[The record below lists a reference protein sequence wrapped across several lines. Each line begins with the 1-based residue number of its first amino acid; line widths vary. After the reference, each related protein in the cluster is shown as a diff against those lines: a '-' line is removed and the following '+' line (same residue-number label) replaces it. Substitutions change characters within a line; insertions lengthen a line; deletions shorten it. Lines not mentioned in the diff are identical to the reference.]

1 MKLFFLV
8 LVFLAG
14 SVNALHPIIIKGTRF
29 FDKVTQEQF
38 FVKGVSYQPRT
49 NHVLIDPLA
58 DPVACRRDSA
68 LMAHL
73 GLNVIRVYEVDP
85 ANNHDEC
92 MKSFADAGI
101 YILLDIATPKFSVN
115 RARPEYD
122 VRLLQAYRATIDAF
136 GDYNNIFAFLAG
148 NEVTNDKTNT
158 LASAYVKAGVR
169 DIKRYLRDT
178 RRYIPVGY
186 ANNDDGDIRDAIR
199 DYFSCGDPDDQVD
212 FFGVNLYEWCGK
224 STFEKSGYADRTR
237 EFDKFNKPVFLTEY
251 GCNLVSPREFG
262 EVEAIY
268 SPAMTGVWSGGVV
281 YEWTQEN
288 NNYGLVQ
295 QNPTNLTLLPDYTN
309 LKDALSRVSPH
320 KTHLQDAPE
329 SGQEQ
334 VDCPGLSEV
343 WKASSILPPTPLN
356 ETCTCAKQN
365 VVCTASDKIPD
376 IEDRTTG
383 IDSNSSLVVG
393 AQIDM
398 LCGLVSCEAI
408 GGDASAGLYG
418 VYSGCS
424 PKQKLSLLYNE
435 YATMTGTCDFDGF
448 ALEATPHRTSEDCSN
463 KDKNRVFRPKPSLVT
478 PTEAVAGRLRPSIIL
493 VVGLVLVFML
503 C

>member
-1 MKLFFLV
+1 MKLL
-8 LVFLAG
+8 LLIILLAG
-14 SVNALHPIIIKGTRF
+14 LVNGLHPIVIKGTRF

-38 FVKGVSYQPRT
+38 FVKGVSYQPRS
-49 NHVLIDPLA
+49 NHVLVDPLA

-73 GLNVIRVYEVDP
+73 GLNVVRVYEVDP
-85 ANNHDEC
+85 ANNHDGC

-101 YILLDIATPKFSVN
+101 YILLDIATPKFSIN
-115 RARPEYD
+115 RAKPEYD

-136 GDYNNIFAFLAG
+136 KDYDNIFAFLAG

-158 LASAYVKAGVR
+158 VASAYVKAGVR
-169 DIKRYLRDT
+169 DIKRYLKDT
-178 RRYIPVGY
+178 RRNIPVGY
-186 ANNDDGDIRDAIR
+186 ANNDDGETRDNIR
-199 DYFSCGDPDDQVD
+199 DYFSCGDPEEQVD

-224 STFEKSGYADRTR
+224 STFETSGYADRTR
-237 EFDKFNKPVFLTEY
+237 DFAKFNKPVFLTEY

-268 SPAMTGVWSGGVV
+268 GPEMTGVWSGGVV

-295 QNPTNLTLLPDYTN
+295 QNPVNVTLLPDYTN
-309 LKDALSRVSPH
+309 LKNALSKVSPH
-320 KTHLQDAPE
+320 KIHIGDAQTSKGSPK
-329 SGQEQ
+329 
-334 VDCPGLSEV
+334 CPGLSEV
-343 WKASSILPPTPLN
+343 WKASSVLPPTPHKDACACAQ
-356 ETCTCAKQN
+356 ET

-408 GGDASAGLYG
+408 GSDASAGKYG
-418 VYSGCS
+418 IYSACS

-435 YATMTGTCDFDGF
+435 YATMTGTCDFDGQ
-448 ALEATPHRTSEDCSN
+448 PS
-463 KDKNRVFRPKPSLVT
+463 KNISYKPSEFQKGFCLGKD
-478 PTEAVAGRLRPSIIL
+478 VAGKACRSQAKS
-493 VVGLVLVFML
+493 FS
-503 C
+503 